1 MSQTDNLTPPILGL
15 ITRTVSKT
23 LRCLCHLEHKKTLRC
38 ISNKYCAYKI
48 YSNMDNYVEPPW

>member
-38 ISNKYCAYKI
+38 ISNKY
-48 YSNMDNYVEPPW
+48 